1 MSKRKLSVWN
11 LVDEVMTDMSDT
23 NWGYWSKN
31 RISFRDA
38 LIEEI
43 KLYIIDSEEELEIHT
58 EVEEDDKVWE
68 YR

>member
-23 NWGYWSKN
+23 NWGYWSKD